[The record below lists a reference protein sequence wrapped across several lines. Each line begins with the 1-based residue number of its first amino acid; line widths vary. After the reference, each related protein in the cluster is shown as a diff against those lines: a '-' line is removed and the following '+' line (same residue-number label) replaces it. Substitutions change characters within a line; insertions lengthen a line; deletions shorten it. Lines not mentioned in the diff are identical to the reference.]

1 MGNLFYAVSSPI
13 AVDVFA
19 VATRRFGCNEK
30 MKLEETFDRSRL
42 NLKEKMYLDVTNLPE
57 GGVVRLPLLVVHGGK
72 LGKIIL
78 VLGAVHGDEHE
89 GPQAIR
95 EVFDSLEPTQ
105 LIGKFVGVPV
115 ANPPAH
121 SISKRTSPIDNLNL
135 ARTFP
140 GRINGTVTE
149 RIAHQI
155 SRMIMMSDFLI
166 DLHSSGTGLDS
177 PTLCGYAAGNGEA
190 GRVAREAAEIFG
202 TPVVWEHPPVVPA
215 GRTLSVAAEK
225 GIPALYTE
233 ASGGGW
239 LTKETVLCYKNGVL
253 NVMKYLGMLAGP
265 KSGAHKV
272 KHHIFGGGDLDKDS
286 VAAPASGFLVSNVE
300 VLDHVG
306 EGDIIGR
313 IIGPLGEAIQELK
326 SPSDGYIV
334 FKKANPIVYC
344 GESIYLLAH
353 AQGKP

>member
-1 MGNLFYAVSSPI
+1 M
-13 AVDVFA
+13 
-19 VATRRFGCNEK
+19 E
-30 MKLEETFDRSRL
+30 LEEIFDRVRL
-42 NLKEKMYLDVTNLPE
+42 NSKEKMYLDVTNLPD
-57 GGVVRLPLLVVHGGK
+57 GSAVKLPLLVVHGQK
-72 LGKIIL
+72 PGKITI

-95 EVFDSLEPTQ
+95 EVFDSLEPSQ
-105 LIGKFVGVPV
+105 LIGKFVGVPA

-121 SISKRTSPIDNLNL
+121 SVSKRASPIDNLNL

-140 GRINGTVTE
+140 GRSNGTVTE

-166 DLHSSGTGLDS
+166 DLHSSGTGMDS
-177 PTLCGYAAGNGEA
+177 PTLCGYAAVRGEA
-190 GRVAREAAEIFG
+190 GRIAREAAEIFG
-202 TPVVWEHPPVVPA
+202 APVVWEHPPVVPP

-233 ASGGGW
+233 TSGGGW

-265 KSGAHKV
+265 KSDADKV

-286 VAAPASGFLVSNVE
+286 VAAPASGFLLSIVE
-300 VLDHVG
+300 VLDQVK
-306 EGDIIGR
+306 EGDMIGR
-313 IIGPLGEAIQELK
+313 IINPLGETLQEVK

-353 AQGKP
+353 AQAKA